1 MFYWITVAGKN
12 ILKWPNSFLTC
23 GRSYKTYRFYS
34 LLCIIGPSPGNC
46 FFFQQVLHQPQ
57 PSLCVSQELP
67 AGTQMLASLSQ
78 ALPALLAQLI
88 FLVACVSTLPCFLL
102 QLLARRKEEDF
113 FVSIPLEWQGRV
125 MESPSCGTRSPGV
138 QVDLMAPLF
147 HTVLPALAFPSSRGH
162 QLYIRVT

>member
-12 ILKWPNSFLTC
+12 ILMRPNSFLTF

-34 LLCIIGPSPGNC
+34 LLCITGHSPGNC
-46 FFFQQVLHQPQ
+46 FFSQQVLHQPQ
-57 PSLCVSQELP
+57 PSPCVSQELP

-113 FVSIPLEWQGRV
+113 SYPFLLSGRDVWWNLLAVVLAVLEFRWTLWLPCFIPFFLR
-125 MESPSCGTRSPGV
+125 
-138 QVDLMAPLF
+138 
-147 HTVLPALAFPSSRGH
+147 
-162 QLYIRVT
+162 